1 MRRVALLVASVFV
14 AAAAMASA
22 VSPPVADEL
31 GFGIDISPDA
41 EFDGFYNCSLTIFD
55 LRNDR
60 IVFEQDITTAEDDA
74 NGMVFA
80 NRDGTRID
88 FHCSVNDTGT
98 EATYEIRGVRDD
110 AQVISSVATIRL
122 P

>member
-1 MRRVALLVASVFV
+1 MRRVALLVASVFI

-60 IVFEQDITTAEDDA
+60 AVFERSITTVEDDA
-74 NGMVFA
+74 NGMVVT
-80 NRDGTRID
+80 NVDGTKID
-88 FHCSVNDTGT
+88 FRCSVNATGSQ
-98 EATYEIRGVRDD
+98 ATYEIRGVRDQR
-110 AQVISSVATIRL
+110 QVISTVATIRL